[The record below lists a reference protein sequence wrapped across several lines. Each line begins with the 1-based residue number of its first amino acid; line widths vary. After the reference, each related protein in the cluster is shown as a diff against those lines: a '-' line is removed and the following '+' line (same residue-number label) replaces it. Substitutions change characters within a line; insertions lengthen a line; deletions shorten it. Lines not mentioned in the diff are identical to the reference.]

1 MGYFK
6 TLTIDPSAARQY
18 SQRWAQ
24 NDQVGVIPARLVS
37 SHGGFNPMTATTVQQ
52 PVNITREHV
61 GKALGIMRQNVRHNA
76 PLLNALNRA
85 ALNVEACPWTFNSDG
100 ELVIVSATNGH
111 TRYHV
116 TANACD
122 CKAARA
128 GRPCWHRQAYALLH
142 AADAWRRLYASQEP
156 AARAAQR
163 SAERVQSAVD
173 ELF

>member
-6 TLTIDPSAARQY
+6 TLMIDSSAAHEY

-24 NDQVGVIPARLVS
+24 NDQVGQRNTNPHLVS
-37 SHGGFNPMTATTVQQ
+37 SHEVHYPTTAPTVAQ

-61 GKALGIMRQNVRHNA
+61 GKALQIMRQNVRHNA

-85 ALNVEACPWTFNSDG
+85 ALNVEACAWTWSPDG

-116 TANACD
+116 TANTCD
-122 CKAARA
+122 CKAGRSD
-128 GRPCWHRQAYALLH
+128 RPCWHRQAYALLH
-142 AADAWRRLYASQEP
+142 AADKWRRLYASQEP
-156 AARAAQR
+156 AQRAAYRAQ
-163 SAERVQSAVD
+163 QAVD

>member
-6 TLTIDPSAARQY
+6 TLMIDPSAARQY

-24 NDQVGVIPARLVS
+24 NDQVGACSTSHLVS
-37 SHGGFNPMTATTVQQ
+37 SHGGFKTMTVTTLSQ

-61 GKALGIMRQNVRHNA
+61 GKALQIMRQNVRHNA

-85 ALNVEACPWTFNSDG
+85 ALNVEACAWTWSPDG
-100 ELVIVSATNGH
+100 DVVIVSATNGH

-116 TANACD
+116 TATTCD

-128 GRPCWHRQAYALLH
+128 SRPCWHRQAYALLH
-142 AADAWRRLYASQEP
+142 AADAWRRLYATQEP
-156 AARAAQR
+156 AQRAAWREAQ
-163 SAERVQSAVD
+163 QAVD